1 MARGEKR
8 GNREAKKPKQDK
20 PKIEPTV
27 SLFAATTAKPTAGQR
42 PAGGK
47 K

>member
-1 MARGEKR
+1 MAKGEKR

-20 PKIEPTV
+20 PKP
-27 SLFAATTAKPTAGQR
+27 AAPASSSATNPGKAGGPPR

-47 K
+47 R

>member
-20 PKIEPTV
+20 PKTAPV
-27 SLFAATTAKPTAGQR
+27 ASPFTTTPGKDNPVQR